1 MVAAENR
8 LFNRGALLTTVVVV
22 LAMFA
27 GATLFATEPQENTQ
41 ALGSL
46 PSTPTA
52 AADSIQFAQTSLL
65 DGDVDNSGNQDGI
78 VDPLALLAPAV
89 VAAPGAVIGFV
100 ARVNIGLLL
109 ALCES
114 PNLSSADWVLVLQ
127 RPG

>member
-8 LFNRGALLTTVVVV
+8 LFTRGALLTAVVVV
-22 LAMFA
+22 LVIFA
-27 GATLFATEPQENTQ
+27 GATLFATELQENAQ

-46 PSTPTA
+46 PSSPTA

-78 VDPLALLAPAV
+78 VDPLALLAPV
-89 VAAPGAVIGFV
+89 VVVAPGAVIGFV
-100 ARVNIGLLL
+100 VRANIGLLL
-109 ALCES
+109 ALCE
-114 PNLSSADWVLVLQ
+114 PPKLLLAEWVLVLE